1 MKEET
6 PHLNDRQ
13 AEAVAHIHGPAL
25 VLAGAGSGKT
35 RVITTRAVR
44 LIESGVAPWAVFC
57 VTFTNKAA
65 AEMRRRI
72 GATLGLDPK
81 DLWISTFHSACLR
94 ILKSEYKTLGFPSMP
109 VVFDAADQKS
119 LVRTIVKQKGM
130 TDADLPHRRVLSLIS
145 RFKSDMKGPQE
156 MAADAHLRD
165 GKVIAEVFHDYQS
178 SLKENNALDFDDIL
192 LEVIR
197 LFNNH
202 KTVLE
207 SYRRKFEFVMVDE
220 FQDTNKVQY
229 SLLKLLAGS
238 HHNIFVVGDDDQS
251 IYRWRGANIKNILGF
266 DKDFPDCKTY
276 KLEENYRSTANILGA
291 AGSVVKAVGGRKEK
305 TLWTKKES
313 GEPVT
318 VRVADDERKEA
329 EFVAREIAGKVDA
342 GEAAWSDFAIFY
354 RTNAQSR
361 VIEECFNLKSIPHRI
376 YGGLKFYAR
385 KEVKDVTAYLRLAI
399 NDRDDLS
406 FLRAIAAP
414 PRGIGSVS
422 VGKLRDFAAKNSL
435 SLLNASARE
444 PDTVPAAVAGKLK
457 QFHDLIQEIR
467 QAVAV
472 RPAGD
477 VVMLAV
483 EKSGYLHALLS
494 KKTALD
500 NSRAENL
507 QELASAPYKNEPL
520 TEFLERTALV
530 ADADDVDESA
540 DNVSLM
546 TLHVSK
552 GLEFPVV
559 FMVGMEENLFPHANS
574 MGSVEEIDEERRLCY
589 VGMTRARRKLFMTCA
604 ARRRFLGS
612 LSFNNPS
619 IFLNDLPEEIVEVI
633 KPGAGMIMP
642 GYEPKRMYI
651 DEADET
657 ADGHA
662 APKRRSGSAGGFHV
676 GMVVKHPRFGSGV
689 IRKREGDGDDMNLTV
704 KFNKA
709 GVKKLKQKFARLTL
723 A

>member
-1 MKEET
+1 MKENS
-6 PHLNDRQ
+6 PQLNDRQ
-13 AEAVAHIHGPAL
+13 AEAVAHIRGPAL

-44 LIESGVAPWAVFC
+44 LIESGVAPWAIFC

-72 GATLGLDPK
+72 GATLGIDPRE
-81 DLWISTFHSACLR
+81 LWISTFHSACLR

-119 LVRTIVKQKGM
+119 LVKSIVKQKGM
-130 TDADLPHRRVLSLIS
+130 TDADLPYRKVLSLIS
-145 RFKSDMKGPQE
+145 RFKSDMKGPEE
-156 MAADAHLRD
+156 MAADRSIRE
-165 GKVIAEVFHDYQS
+165 GKVIAEVFHGYQS
-178 SLKENNALDFDDIL
+178 GLKENNALDFDDLL

-197 LFNNH
+197 LFKNH

-229 SLLKLLAGS
+229 KILKYLASS

-251 IYRWRGANIKNILGF
+251 IYRWRGANVKNILDF

-276 KLEENYRSTANILGA
+276 KLEENYRSTGNILGA
-291 AGSVVKAVGGRKEK
+291 AGAVVKAVSGRKEK
-305 TLWTKKES
+305 TLWTKKEP
-313 GEPVT
+313 GKKVT
-318 VRVADDERKEA
+318 VRIADDEWKEA
-329 EFVAREIAGKVDA
+329 EFVAREIVKKVDA
-342 GEAAWSDFAIFY
+342 GEATWGDFAIFY

-361 VIEECFNLKSIPHRI
+361 VIEECFNMRSIPHRI

-385 KEVKDVTAYLRLAI
+385 KEVKDIMAYLRLAI
-399 NDRDDLS
+399 NEREDLS
-406 FLRAIAAP
+406 FLRAVASP

-422 VGKLRDFAAKNSL
+422 IAKLRDFAAKNGL
-435 SLLNASARE
+435 SLLNASAKE
-444 PDTVPAAVAGKLK
+444 PETLPATARKNLK
-457 QFHDLIQEIR
+457 KFHDLIKEIGE
-467 QAVAV
+467 AITIL
-472 RPAGD
+472 PAAE

-483 EKSGYLHALLS
+483 EKSGYLHTLLS
-494 KKTALD
+494 KKTAQD

-507 QELASAPYKNEPL
+507 QELASAPYKDEPL
-520 TEFLERTALV
+520 TEFLERTALA
-530 ADADDVDESA
+530 ADADNVDENA
-540 DNVSLM
+540 GTASLM

-589 VGMTRARRKLFMTCA
+589 VGMTRARSKLFMTCA
-604 ARRRFLGS
+604 ARRRFLGNV
-612 LSFNNPS
+612 SFNNPS
-619 IFLNDLPEEIVEVI
+619 IFLSDLPEDIVEVI
-633 KPGAGMIMP
+633 KTSVGTIAPAYKP
-642 GYEPKRMYI
+642 TDNDFDQS
-651 DEADET
+651 DE
-657 ADGHA
+657 
-662 APKRRSGSAGGFHV
+662 SAGGFQV
-676 GMVVKHPRFGSGV
+676 GMVVKHPQFGPGV
-689 IRKREGDGDDMNLTV
+689 IRKREGDGDEMNLTV
-704 KFNKA
+704 RFKKV
-709 GVKKLKQKFARLTL
+709 GVKKLKQKYARLTP

>member
-1 MKEET
+1 MTKKT
-6 PHLNDRQ
+6 VPLNDRQ
-13 AEAVAHIHGPAL
+13 AEAVAHVRGPAL

-44 LIESGVAPWAVFC
+44 LIESGVSPWAVFC

-72 GATLGLDPK
+72 CAKLGLDPK
-81 DLWISTFHSACLR
+81 ELWISTFHSACLR
-94 ILKSEYKTLGFPSMP
+94 ILKSEYKTLGYPSMP

-119 LVRTIVKQKGM
+119 LVRTLIKQKGM
-130 TDADLPHRRVLSLIS
+130 TDADLPYRRVLGLIS
-145 RFKSDMKGPQE
+145 KYKSNMKGPDE
-156 MAADAHLRD
+156 MAADIHLRD
-165 GKVIAEVFHDYQS
+165 GKVIAEVFHLYQS
-178 SLKENNALDFDDIL
+178 GLKENNGLDFDDIL

-197 LFNNH
+197 LFKNN
-202 KTVLE
+202 KTILE
-207 SYRRKFEFVMVDE
+207 SYRRRFEFVMVDE

-229 SLLKLLAGS
+229 RILKLLAGS

-266 DKDFPDCKTY
+266 DKDFPNCKTY
-276 KLEENYRSTANILGA
+276 KLEENYRSTGNILEA

-318 VRVADDERKEA
+318 VRVADDEWKEA
-329 EFVAREIAGKVDA
+329 EFVAREILRKVDA

-385 KEVKDVTAYLRLAI
+385 KEIKDIIAYLRLAI
-399 NDRDDLS
+399 NDREEIS
-406 FLRAIAAP
+406 FLRAAASP

-422 VGKLRDFAAKNSL
+422 IGKLRDFAAKNSL

-444 PDTVPAAVAGKLK
+444 PDTLPSTARKKLK
-457 QFHDLIQEIR
+457 QFHDLIKEIK
-467 QAVAV
+467 QAIDA
-472 RPAGD
+472 RPASE

-483 EKSGYLHALLS
+483 EKSGCLHALLS
-494 KKTALD
+494 KKTAQD

-507 QELASAPYKNEPL
+507 KELASAPYKNETL

-530 ADADDVDESA
+530 ADADEVDESA
-540 DNVSLM
+540 ATVSLM

-589 VGMTRARRKLFMTCA
+589 VGMTRARKKLFMTCA
-604 ARRRFLGS
+604 ARRRFLGN

-619 IFLNDLPEEIVEVI
+619 IFLDDLPEEIVEIV
-633 KPGAGMIMP
+633 KPGAGMITP
-642 GYEPKRMYI
+642 AYQP
-651 DEADET
+651 
-657 ADGHA
+657 
-662 APKRRSGSAGGFHV
+662 APKHIADPDGSAGGFNV
-676 GMVVKHPRFGSGV
+676 GMVVKHPRFGPGV

-704 KFNKA
+704 KFQTA
-709 GVKKLKQKFARLTL
+709 GVKKLKQKYARLTL